1 MLKVKTI
8 EVLLEYNLDYLAY
21 TKNFWLNME
30 KRVLSFFFFY
40 MLITIGMAEI
50 TDECKK
56 IGTTIFFVS
65 HFFAYNFHI
74 QYLRYIGLKILLLFY
89 LFVPL
94 FNNWIY
100 YFDDEADD
108 RYCPFVHNYEP
119 HQCIE
124 WVCAE
129 TCPLIVPRSATIMY
143 TGCRLGTWCLCCVT
157 GVICDVI

>member
-1 MLKVKTI
+1 
-8 EVLLEYNLDYLAY
+8 
-21 TKNFWLNME
+21 ME

-56 IGTTIFFVS
+56 NWKYYLFYIPFLRLWF
-65 HFFAYNFHI
+65 YI
-74 QYLRYIGLKILLLFY
+74 QYLRYINLQILLLFY

-124 WVCAE
+124 WVCE
-129 TCPLIVPRSATIMY
+129 DTCQLIVPRSATIMY
-143 TGCRLGTWCLCCVT
+143 TGCRLGTWCICCVT
-157 GVICDVI
+157 GVICDGI